1 MIDFDEK
8 SHTYTIDGIKIP
20 SVSEILNTVLGGNY
34 DQVPEHILKQASE
47 KGTLVHFE
55 IELFE
60 NDGVAGFTEEFLQ
73 YLKFKKATGIKIYD
87 MEQIIYNKEFV
98 EYAGRYDISTD
109 ESLIDIKTTYK
120 LDIERVTWQQ
130 NLYNNGLP
138 KPKEKLFVLWLR
150 PDKWEFIELQ
160 VKTKKE
166 INDFL
171 QKYANG
177 DKMEKE
183 IIKLDCLTPVT
194 LPDLKNCL
202 KQIKEFEQKADEF
215 KKLILKE
222 MKERNLKQYNDG
234 ELVISFVDADE
245 RESLDTAKIKEK
257 YPEIYQECKK
267 VTKVKE
273 SIRIK
278 ISEEKWK

>member
-1 MIDFDEK
+1 MIDFDE
-8 SHTYTIDGIKIP
+8 STHTYTIEGRKIP

-34 DQVPEHILKQASE
+34 DQVPEKILKQASE

-60 NDGVAGFTEEFLQ
+60 KDGVAGFTEEFLQ
-73 YLKFKKATGIKIYD
+73 YLNCKKENAIKVFD
-87 MEQIIYNKEFV
+87 MEQVVYNDKIV
-98 EYAGRYDISTD
+98 EYAGRYDISTND
-109 ESLIDIKTTYK
+109 SLIDIKTTYK
-120 LDIERVTWQQ
+120 LDLDRVTWQQ
-130 NLYNNGLP
+130 NLYNNALK
-138 KPKEKLFVLWLR
+138 KPKKRLFVLWLR
-150 PDKWEFIELQ
+150 PEKWEFIELQ
-160 VKTKKE
+160 VKTKKQ

-177 DKMEKE
+177 DKIEKE
-183 IIKLDCLTPVT
+183 IIKLDCLNPVT

-215 KKLILKE
+215 KKLILAE
-222 MKERNLKQYNDG
+222 MMERNLKQYNDG
-234 ELVISFVDADE
+234 ELLISFVDAGE

-278 ISEEKWK
+278 INDNN